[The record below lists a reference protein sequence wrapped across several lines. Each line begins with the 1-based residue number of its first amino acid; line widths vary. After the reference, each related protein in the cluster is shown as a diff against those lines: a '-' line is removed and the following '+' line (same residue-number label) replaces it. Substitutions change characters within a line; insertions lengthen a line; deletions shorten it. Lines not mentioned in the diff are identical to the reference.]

1 MRACFYNLTA
11 GFKIGGLETFTWEIA
26 RAWQQQGHPAEVWGG
41 IGETRPATDVP
52 LRTFAYTPRQ
62 QLPKLGTRFQKLGER
77 LSFAMKSADALLAEN
92 FDLVLVNKPYDFPVL
107 WWLRR
112 QGFKGVTAY
121 NSGGTEFYAG
131 DRYFAQAV
139 DLWLPCSAYNA
150 EQVSSHYRK
159 PVEILYNG
167 VDADLFSPRTV
178 EPALRQQLAIPPEA
192 KLVVSVGRL
201 VGWKGIQVIVDA
213 LVQVPGLH
221 FLIIGQGVMQE
232 PLRAQAEQLG
242 IAGRVHFAGAVPHA
256 ELPKWLSM
264 ADIFVQPSIGEEAF
278 GISVAEAMSC
288 QLPVLASD
296 QGGLREV
303 VQDRQTGYLLPAGDV
318 AAWAASLQQL
328 ADNPAVGQELGLRG
342 RQRVIDRFT
351 WKSSA
356 EKLYRLAA
364 QTRAGRQGNEV

>member
-26 RAWQQQGHPAEVWGG
+26 RAWQGLGHQAEIWGG
-41 IGETRPATDVP
+41 IGPVPAADVP
-52 LRTFAYTPRQ
+52 LRTFGYTPRQ

-77 LSFAMKSADALLAEN
+77 VSFAMQSAQALLVED
-92 FDLVLVNKPYDFPVL
+92 FDLVLVNKPYDFPLL

-121 NSGGTEFYAG
+121 NSGGTEFYFG
-131 DRYFAQAV
+131 DRYFAHAV

-150 EQVSSHYRK
+150 KQVEGHYQR
-159 PVEILYNG
+159 PVDILYNG
-167 VDADLFSPRTV
+167 VDVEQFCPQPAD
-178 EPALRQQLAIPPEA
+178 PAIRQQFGIPPSA
-192 KLVVSVGRL
+192 PLVVSVGRL
-201 VGWKGIQVIVDA
+201 VGWKGVQVVVEA
-213 LVQVPGLH
+213 LVQAPGLH
-221 FLIIGQGVMQE
+221 FLIIGQGAMQDS
-232 PLRAQAEQLG
+232 LKAQAQQLG
-242 IAGRVHFAGAVPHA
+242 IADRVHFAGAVMHA
-256 ELPKWLSM
+256 ELPRWLAA

-303 VQDRQTGYLLPAGDV
+303 LLHQETGYLLPAGQVDV
-318 AAWAASLQQL
+318 WAEHLRQL
-328 ADNPAVGQELGLRG
+328 AENQAERQRLGQQG

-351 WKSSA
+351 WRSSA
-356 EKLYRLAA
+356 RKLYQLASA
-364 QTRAGRQGNEV
+364 AHPVA